1 MEIQRGRLPLALILL
16 SALACEGYTEKLQ
29 ELWIHRSDE
38 IEYTY
43 KRHVQSYAYAICV
56 LTPLAIMRG
65 VLDRVI
71 PKLARAAFTSTVGLI
86 GRTSAAV
93 VRMGIF
99 IAKLTVIW
107 GALNATIVA
116 GAVALE
122 TFGVWAMVLF
132 LAWRTPDFIWRKFR
146 VKVFHFFHIL
156 ALPLLVS
163 TLLVSSLICRND
175 HSPRDA
181 TENPRGVDLK
191 APSDISYDD
200 VFVECDPKAPLA
212 PGYVRIAFGATI
224 NGVHG
229 CTVNGAVPR
238 GARVS
243 SILARVAEIC
253 GFEPS
258 KLRLR
263 DTKTRALLDPADDL
277 RGVRGPLK
285 VEHVYLIKSELYVR
299 GFGRTVVLEVAECM
313 SIRTIKRMLSER
325 SCVDASGI
333 RLVRATGLLR
343 SRNPLAT
350 TP

>member
-163 TLLVSSLICRND
+163 TLLIQGCLTLSMYNSYTCK
-175 HSPRDA
+175 
-181 TENPRGVDLK
+181 GV
-191 APSDISYDD
+191 
-200 VFVECDPKAPLA
+200 
-212 PGYVRIAFGATI
+212 
-224 NGVHG
+224 
-229 CTVNGAVPR
+229 
-238 GARVS
+238 
-243 SILARVAEIC
+243 
-253 GFEPS
+253 
-258 KLRLR
+258 
-263 DTKTRALLDPADDL
+263 
-277 RGVRGPLK
+277 
-285 VEHVYLIKSELYVR
+285 
-299 GFGRTVVLEVAECM
+299 
-313 SIRTIKRMLSER
+313 
-325 SCVDASGI
+325 
-333 RLVRATGLLR
+333 
-343 SRNPLAT
+343 
-350 TP
+350 

>member
-56 LTPLAIMRG
+56 LTPLAILRG

-71 PKLARAAFTSTVGLI
+71 PRLARAAFTSTVGLI

-132 LAWRTPDFIWRKFR
+132 LAWRTPDFIWRKFH

-163 TLLVSSLICRND
+163 TLLVAL
-175 HSPRDA
+175 
-181 TENPRGVDLK
+181 
-191 APSDISYDD
+191 
-200 VFVECDPKAPLA
+200 
-212 PGYVRIAFGATI
+212 FGARS
-224 NGVHG
+224 NFWH
-229 CTVNGAVPR
+229 
-238 GARVS
+238 
-243 SILARVAEIC
+243 
-253 GFEPS
+253 
-258 KLRLR
+258 
-263 DTKTRALLDPADDL
+263 
-277 RGVRGPLK
+277 
-285 VEHVYLIKSELYVR
+285 YLS
-299 GFGRTVVLEVAECM
+299 
-313 SIRTIKRMLSER
+313 
-325 SCVDASGI
+325 
-333 RLVRATGLLR
+333 
-343 SRNPLAT
+343 
-350 TP
+350 